1 MNEIIKDELNTK
13 TISEEPAEELV
24 EEVEVEEAQAEVA
37 GEEESVDSAEEN
49 EGAEDFDESEESEE
63 SEEPEEVSGFENC
76 KVKDLYELSEQF
88 PEENVMQDIASE
100 SFRIFAKGRSESPQE
115 IYSEY
120 LNLRRSFEKVMSDT
134 TSARGI
140 TGQEKSTRAYS
151 GFDGVGIHR
160 NPSSGLTKCQMQIA
174 RESGM
179 SFREYAELLE
189 SVPRGRNL

>member
-1 MNEIIKDELNTK
+1 MNEIIKDELITK

-24 EEVEVEEAQAEVA
+24 EEVESQETQTEPV
-37 GEEESVDSAEEN
+37 GEEEVLDSIEEN
-49 EGAEDFDESEESEE
+49 EGAEDSAET
-63 SEEPEEVSGFENC
+63 EEPEEVSGFENC

-88 PEENVMQDIASE
+88 PKENVMQDIASE
-100 SFRIFAKGRSESPQE
+100 SFRIFAKGRSESLQE

-151 GFDGVGIHR
+151 GFDGAGIHR
-160 NPSSGLTKCQMQIA
+160 NPSSGLTKRQMQIA

>member
-1 MNEIIKDELNTK
+1 MNEIIKDELITN

-37 GEEESVDSAEEN
+37 REEESVDSAEEN
-49 EGAEDFDESEESEE
+49 EEAEVFEESEDH
-63 SEEPEEVSGFENC
+63 EEVSGFENC

-100 SFRIFAKGRSESPQE
+100 SFRIFSKGRTEAPEQ

-120 LNLRRSFEKVMSDT
+120 LNLRRSFEKAMSDT
-134 TSARGI
+134 SPARGI
-140 TGQEKSTRAYS
+140 TGQEKITRAYS
-151 GFDGVGIHR
+151 GFDGAGIHR
-160 NPSSGLTKCQMQIA
+160 NPSSGLTKRQMQIA

>member
-1 MNEIIKDELNTK
+1 MNEIIKDELITK

-24 EEVEVEEAQAEVA
+24 EEVESQETQTEPV
-37 GEEESVDSAEEN
+37 GEEEVLDSIEEN
-49 EGAEDFDESEESEE
+49 EGAEDFEESEE
-63 SEEPEEVSGFENC
+63 SEEPKEVSGFENC

-88 PEENVMQDIASE
+88 PKENVMQDIASE
-100 SFRIFAKGRSESPQE
+100 SFRIFAKGRTEAPEQ

-120 LNLRRSFEKVMSDT
+120 LNLRRSFEKAMSDT

-151 GFDGVGIHR
+151 GFDGAGIHR
-160 NPSSGLTKCQMQIA
+160 NPTSGLTKRQMQIA